1 MSARMEWQEDG
12 RVRRRRIQ
20 GSAVRTHGMTG
31 GVAATDFG
39 IGCPHEA
46 LQDNSEVRSRRAPA
60 RLTVRKEWQRDGRM
74 RRQWTPGE
82 LSAHTECQ
90 RTGEVHP
97 SEQDRPYIRG

>member
-1 MSARMEWQEDG
+1 M
-12 RVRRRRIQ
+12 RRRRIQ
-20 GSAVRTHGMTG
+20 GSAVRTHGMTA

-46 LQDNSEVRSRRAPA
+46 LQDNGRVRRR
-60 RLTVRKEWQRDGRM
+60 R
-74 RRQWTPGE
+74 TPGE

-97 SEQDRPYIRG
+97 GEQDWPHLRG

>member
-1 MSARMEWQEDG
+1 MSAPKEWQEDG
-12 RVRRRRIQ
+12 GVRRRRIQ